1 VFFLENF
8 RHVGC
13 EQNTTS
19 LNCPYEDKNKRTE

>member
-13 EQNTTS
+13 EQNTAS
-19 LNCPYEDKNKRTE
+19 NQLPKGDKNKRTE

>member
-13 EQNTTS
+13 EQNTAS
-19 LNCPYEDKNKRTE
+19 KQLPIGR

>member
-13 EQNTTS
+13 EQNTAS
-19 LNCPYEDKNKRTE
+19 NQLAIGR